1 MLVTN
6 KYFSLIIIVFFS
18 LNDNCLNMNLLKIK
32 DLCERKEG
40 GLKRLAEDIGMSEQ
54 NLHRCINL
62 NKMQA
67 GDLEKVAITLG
78 VSIGY
83 FFDNMPVANQSI
95 ANGNGSA
102 SSIYGNVTVG
112 MIADKDKGIEHLKA
126 LLEEKERTIQILMD
140 KNKR

>member
-1 MLVTN
+1 
-6 KYFSLIIIVFFS
+6 
-18 LNDNCLNMNLLKIK
+18 MNLLKIK

-83 FFDNMPVANQSI
+83 FLIICLLRINPLLM
-95 ANGNGSA
+95 G
-102 SSIYGNVTVG
+102 TVV
-112 MIADKDKGIEHLKA
+112 HLPYMA
-126 LLEEKERTIQILMD
+126 M
-140 KNKR
+140 